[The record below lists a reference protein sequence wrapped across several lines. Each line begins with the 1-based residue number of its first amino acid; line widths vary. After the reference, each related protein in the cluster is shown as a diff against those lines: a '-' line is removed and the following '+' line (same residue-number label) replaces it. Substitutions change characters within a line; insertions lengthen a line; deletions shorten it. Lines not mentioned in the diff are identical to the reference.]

1 MTAQEIKR
9 DVVLAN
15 FRPSKRDRMKRK
27 PTAAEKREGMSEGHL
42 KLIRQ
47 LPCCVC
53 GRPGPSD
60 PHHLKA
66 NLSHERGVG
75 RRATD
80 RWAVPICRM
89 HHDEVE
95 AVGSRNETSW
105 FAYFGIDPLELASA
119 LWNATGDRGRML
131 RILLAHITTAVRT

>member
-9 DVVLAN
+9 EVVFCN
-15 FRPSKRDRMKRK
+15 FRPSKRERMKNR
-27 PTAAEKREGMSEGHL
+27 PSAAEKREGMSEAHL
-42 KLIRQ
+42 RLIRQ

-53 GRPGPSD
+53 GKPGPSD

-80 RWAVPICRM
+80 KWAVPMCRM

-95 AVGSRNETSW
+95 AAGSRKETSW

-119 LWNATGDRGRML
+119 LWNGTGDRDRMF
-131 RILLAHITTAVRT
+131 RILDAHMVAGLLR